1 MYDKS
6 LAVENEEGAAIVA
19 LPSRL
24 EQLKR
29 DLDGLAQES
38 EQLEMP
44 LVAMLIGAAAEAV
57 TDEIRQRRPI

>member
-6 LAVENEEGAAIVA
+6 LTAREDEGAAIVA

-24 EQLKR
+24 EQLMR
-29 DLDGLAQES
+29 DLNGLAE
-38 EQLEMP
+38 EADLLELP
-44 LVAMLIGAAAEAV
+44 LVSMLIGAASEAV

>member
-6 LAVENEEGAAIVA
+6 LATENEEGAAIVA

-29 DLDGLAQES
+29 DLDGLAQQS
-38 EQLEMP
+38 ELLEMP
-44 LVAMLIGAAAEAV
+44 LVSMLIGAASEAV
-57 TDEIRQRRPI
+57 TDEIQQKRPI

>member
-6 LAVENEEGAAIVA
+6 LAAKRDEGAAIVA

-29 DLDGLAQES
+29 ELDGLAQEADL
-38 EQLEMP
+38 LEMP
-44 LVAMLIGAAAEAV
+44 LASMLIGAASEAV
-57 TDEIRQRRPI
+57 TDEIMRR